1 LRYQVESEDDI
12 IDEHNAQY
20 DAVRDEV
27 YDDFVDEVVSE
38 AGSLAEELPLTTGGS
53 DERFI
58 AARPQSRISSVSPH
72 FCRAL
77 VDGII
82 VPKIIFPLPLVM
94 VKATMRR
101 FNLCVLFSVVRLMQQ

>member
-1 LRYQVESEDDI
+1 MESEDDI

-77 VDGII
+77 LI

-101 FNLCVLFSVVRLMQQ
+101 FNLCVLFFRRTIDATIGGGRL